1 MNPDRISENFCFYLD
16 PCRRAVLSLPDPAA
30 MQRYPFR
37 ILLLWILCGSLPPC
51 SAIPSGSLPP
61 CSAVLP
67 DHAAVDPVRIPAGVQ
82 CYPFRILLLCSAV
95 LLDHAAVDP
104 VRILA
109 AVQCYPFRILPLWI
123 LCGSLPP
130 CSAVLLDHAA
140 MDPVRILA
148 AVQCYPFRILPPC
161 SAIPSG
167 SCCYAALSFWIL
179 PLWFLCG
186 SLPPCSAVLLDHAAV
201 DPVRILQPCSA
212 IPSGSCCCGSCA
224 DPCRYAALSFW
235 ILLLWILCG
244 SCSRAVLS
252 LPDPAAVQRYPFRIL
267 QPCSAVPS
275 GSCSRLS

>member
-140 MDPVRILA
+140 
-148 AVQCYPFRILPPC
+148 
-161 SAIPSG
+161 
-167 SCCYAALSFWIL
+167 
-179 PLWFLCG
+179 
-186 SLPPCSAVLLDHAAV
+186 V

-212 IPSGSCCCGSCA
+212 IPSGSC
-224 DPCRYAALSFW
+224 
-235 ILLLWILCG
+235 
-244 SCSRAVLS
+244 SRAALS
-252 LPDPAAVQRYPFRIL
+252 LPDPAAVQRCSFRIL
-267 QPCSAVPS
+267 QPFVLTLFHAVPS
-275 GSCSRLS
+275 LLH